1 MVPGQLMALC
11 GLGVQGVRVLV
22 CVVAKG
28 DGAGEKVNLPK
39 SAMGKLA
46 VD

>member
-1 MVPGQLMALC
+1 MAPGQLMALC
-11 GLGVQGVRVLV
+11 GLGVKGVRVLV

-28 DGAGEKVNLPK
+28 DGAVGKVNIPK